1 MEEKYFVSVDS
12 GKYQTKLATYNT
24 KNNKVNKTK
33 FRTKISEDVFENDMF
48 EKGSFIVQIDNGPI
62 YRVGRDGR
70 QEASLETS
78 KKSDIHKICTMAAIG
93 LALGAGEHLGVSVA
107 IGIPLRMAW
116 ETQERL
122 EYKNFILGDLNE
134 KHIVRF
140 KSEPNG
146 RVIESVFSINKQL
159 VYPEGTGVLYE
170 YPSRLNGPTGIIDI
184 GNLNTNNIYA
194 DSFSL
199 NYEHCF
205 TDEMGGKILIN
216 NLSQVLSTELNA
228 RADENVVAST
238 LLRSYEDRYLHSAKN
253 NKQIEMKSKEIID
266 RVLKEHVMSIKTKCD
281 ARHWSLDF
289 MNIVC
294 IGGTSKL
301 LEKEIYEIFGK
312 ETFIPDNAEY
322 INVTGF
328 LRKMCADDNI
338 DIGAINAKK

>member
-1 MEEKYFVSVDS
+1 MEEKYYVSVDS

-24 KNNKVNKTK
+24 KNKKVNRTK

-48 EKGSFIVQIDNGPI
+48 EKGSFIVQIDDGPI

-78 KKSDIHKICTMAAIG
+78 KKSDIHKICTLAAIG
-93 LALGAGEHLGVSVA
+93 LALGSGEHYDITVA

-122 EYKNFILGDLNE
+122 EYKNYILDDVSK
-134 KHIVRF
+134 KHTVRL
-140 KSEPNG
+140 KTTPNAKI
-146 RVIESVFSINKQL
+146 IESTFSIKKQL

-170 YPSRLNGPTGIIDI
+170 YPSKLNGPTGIIDI

-199 NYEHCF
+199 NYEYCF

-216 NLSQVLSTELNA
+216 DLSQVLSTELNS

-238 LLRSYEDRYLHSAKN
+238 LMRPYEDRYLHTANN
-253 NKQIEMKSKEIID
+253 NKELEQKSKEIID

-294 IGGTSKL
+294 IGGTSRL
-301 LEKEIYEIFGK
+301 LQKEIYEIFGQ
-312 ETFIPDNAEY
+312 ETFIPEDAEY
-322 INVTGF
+322 INANGF

-338 DIGAINAKK
+338 DIGALNAK

>member
-1 MEEKYFVSVDS
+1 MENNYYVSVDS

-24 KNNKVNKTK
+24 KSKKVNRTK

-48 EKGSFIVQIDNGPI
+48 EKGSFIVQVDNGPI
-62 YRVGRDGR
+62 YRIGRDGR
-70 QEASLETS
+70 QEASLETT
-78 KKSDIHKICTMAAIG
+78 KKSDIHKVCTLSAIA
-93 LALGAGEHLGVSVA
+93 LALGAGEHHDINVA

-122 EYKNFILGDLNE
+122 EYKNFILGDVSQIHTVKL
-134 KHIVRF
+134 KT
-140 KSEPNG
+140 EPNG
-146 RVIESVFSINKQL
+146 KIIESKFSIKKQL

-170 YPSRLNGPTGIIDI
+170 YPTKLNGPTGIIDI
-184 GNLNTNNIYA
+184 GNLNINNIYA

-199 NYEHCF
+199 NYEYCF

-216 NLSQVLSTELNA
+216 NLSQVLSTELNS

-238 LLRSYEDRYLHSAKN
+238 LMRSYEDRYLHTASG
-253 NKQIEMKSKEIID
+253 NKEIEAKSKNIID
-266 RVLKEHVMSIKTKCD
+266 RVLKEHVMAIKTKCD

-301 LEKEIYEIFGK
+301 LQKEIFEVFGS
-312 ETFIPDNAEY
+312 ETFIPDEPEY
-322 INVTGF
+322 INANGF
-328 LRKMCADDNI
+328 LRKMCADDDI
-338 DIGAINAKK
+338 DIGKKDA